1 MRAFIEYLV
10 KVERLVLLENIINKA
25 VDIQFVL
32 ISFLIGTPHA
42 LNCGIAIQG
51 SQIHYRQWLV

>member
-42 LNCGIAIQG
+42 LNRGIAIQG
-51 SQIHYRQWLV
+51 SQIHYR